1 MIPLRSTL
9 KLVQH
14 ATALPV
20 ASEDVKSDL
29 GYNAN
34 DTAVD
39 SKVDSLILA
48 ATAYVSGPDGVLGK
62 ALVSQTWSV
71 SVPCAGRGGRI
82 EIPLTPVKSVESI
95 KYFDPAGDEQTLTTD
110 NFHLFGDEDRAYI
123 EPKADTVWPG
133 VYDRPDAITITFVAG
148 FGDSAESVPENI
160 KQAIRLLCCHWF
172 ENREAVV
179 VGSISSTLPMG
190 VETLLGVSRT
200 GWVG

>member
-9 KLVQH
+9 KLVQP

-20 ASEDVKSDL
+20 ASDDVKGDL

-62 ALVSQTWSV
+62 ALISQTWSV
-71 SVPCAGRGGRI
+71 SVPCAGRNGRI
-82 EIPLTPVKSVESI
+82 EIPLTPVQSVKSI
-95 KYFDPAGDEQTLTTD
+95 KYFDPEGNEQTLTVD

-123 EPKADTVWPG
+123 EPKSGTVWPG

-148 FGDSAESVPENI
+148 FGDSAEFVPENV

-179 VGSISSTLPMG
+179 VGTPPSALPMG
-190 VETLLGVSRT
+190 VEALLGVSRT